1 MVPYVSLCVFVPPT
15 SWAVAA
21 SSAVREQSH
30 YRFVNAR
37 EGNVPTK
44 SLRQRNDLPMLRL
57 LAQFAFNPP
66 VHRS

>member
-21 SSAVREQSH
+21 SSALREQSH
-30 YRFVNAR
+30 YRFVKAR
-37 EGNVPTK
+37 EDNVPAK

-57 LAQFAFNPP
+57 LAQFALNPP